1 MKKLKLVFLLLLIT
15 PFLIAQDIDRV
26 EPPNWWVGMKTNK
39 IQLLVHG
46 KDIGTTRPSI
56 QYPGVH
62 IINSHAVE
70 NPNFLFI
77 NIRIHETAKGGTVP
91 IEFKGKE
98 KQTLVHSWTL
108 LDRAEGRSNLQG
120 FDASD
125 AICLITPDRF
135 ANGDSN
141 NDNISGYK
149 ETANRSNKG
158 GRHGGDI
165 KGLRDHLD
173 YFKEIGYTAIWL
185 NPLLE
190 NDMEE
195 YSYHGYS
202 TTDFYKVDPRFGT
215 NEEYQA
221 LANEARA
228 KGMGLIMDMI
238 VNHCGS
244 FHWWMFDKPTKDWIN
259 EWENMTYTNH
269 RKTVLQDPYVAQIDK
284 KQFTDG
290 WFVETMPDLNQRN
303 PFMAKYLIQN
313 GIWWIEYLGLA
324 GIRMDTYPYPDE
336 DFMTDWTE
344 AVMKEYPDFN
354 VVGEEWFG
362 SPTIV
367 SYWQRGKQNPNGYT
381 SELPSVMDF
390 PLQSTMNQA
399 LVDPESWGSGFI
411 KVYELLAQDFLYPD
425 PYNLIVFPD
434 NHDMMRIY
442 SQLNEDYDKFKQAL
456 TFYLTIRGI
465 PQLYYGTEILM
476 SSSSDHG
483 NIRSDFPGGWSR
495 DSTNAFTGTS
505 LTDLQKEAKAYTKKL
520 LTWRQTATAVHDGKL
535 RHFIPQ
541 DGIYVYFRTNEEQKI
556 MVILSKNE
564 AAKTLDLNRFEEMS
578 AGETH
583 ATDILSGKR
592 IKLEETMEVPA
603 NSALILE
610 LK

>member
-1 MKKLKLVFLLLLIT
+1 MRILLILCFLT
-15 PFLIAQDIDRV
+15 PLYIFSQSTIQRV
-26 EPPNWWVGMKTNK
+26 EPPNWWVGMKTNN

-46 KDIGTTRPSI
+46 KDIGNLRPSI

-77 NIRIHETAKGGTVP
+77 NLRIHETAKPGKVE
-91 IEFKGKE
+91 IEFSGQGKE
-98 KQTLVHSWTL
+98 QVSYTWDLQK
-108 LDRAEGRSNLQG
+108 REAGREELQG

-135 ANGDSN
+135 ANGTTS
-141 NDNISGYK
+141 NDNILGYR

-165 KGLRDHLD
+165 QGLHDNLD
-173 YFKEIGYTAIWL
+173 YFKEMGFTAIWL

-202 TTDFYKVDPRFGT
+202 TTDFYKVDPRYGS
-215 NEEYQA
+215 NADYKA
-221 LANEARA
+221 LADGARA

-244 FHWWMFDKPTKDWIN
+244 FHWWMDDKPTKDWIN
-259 EWENMTYTNH
+259 EWDNMTYTNH
-269 RKTVLQDPYVAQIDK
+269 RKTVLQDPYVSQVDK

-290 WFVETMPDLNQRN
+290 WFVSTMPDLNQRN

-313 GIWWIEYLGLA
+313 AIWWIEYLGLA

-336 DFMTDWTE
+336 DFMTEWTE
-344 AVMKEYPDFN
+344 VVMKEYPDFN

-362 SPTIV
+362 QPTIV

-381 SELPSVMDF
+381 SELTSVMDF
-390 PLQSTMNQA
+390 PIQSTFNQA
-399 LVDPESWGSGFI
+399 LVDKEDWGSGFI
-411 KVYELLAQDFLYPD
+411 KVYEMLAQDFLYPD
-425 PYNLIVFPD
+425 PYNLVIFPD

-442 SQLNEDYDKFKQAL
+442 SQLNEDYDKFKQAMV
-456 TFYLTIRGI
+456 FYLTIRGV

-476 SSSSDHG
+476 TSSSDHG
-483 NIRSDFPGGWSR
+483 IIRSDFPGGWAK
-495 DSTNAFTGTS
+495 DSTNAFVGTG
-505 LTDLQKEAKAYTKKL
+505 LTNQQKTAQDFTKQL
-520 LTWRQTATAVHDGKL
+520 LNWRQTATATHTGKL
-535 RHFIPQ
+535 KHFIPQ
-541 DGIYVYFRTNEEQKI
+541 DGIYVYFRFNEDQKI
-556 MVILSKNE
+556 MVVLSKNMDT
-564 AAKTLDLNRFEEMS
+564 KTLDLNRFAEMLE
-578 AGETH
+578 GEAM
-583 ATDILSGKR
+583 ATDVLSGKTFR
-592 IKLEETMEVPA
+592 LGDTMEVPG
-603 NSALILE
+603 NGALILE